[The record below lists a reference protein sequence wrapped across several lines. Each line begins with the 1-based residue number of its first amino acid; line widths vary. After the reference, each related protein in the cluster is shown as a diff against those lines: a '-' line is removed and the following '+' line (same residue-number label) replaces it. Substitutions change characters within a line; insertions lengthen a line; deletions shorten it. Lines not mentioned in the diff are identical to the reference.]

1 MTLTSGARLGPYQI
15 ASQIGVGG
23 MGEVYRA
30 IDTSLGRDVAVK
42 VLPAAFASDA
52 DRVARF
58 EREARTLASL
68 NHPNIA
74 AVYGLERSG
83 STLAL
88 VMELVSG
95 PTLADC
101 VTGPMPPD
109 RAIAIARQVAYALEA
124 AHDQGIVH
132 RDLKPANIKVR
143 ADGTVKVLDFGLA
156 KTTLDDPH
164 ADQLTTESPTIM
176 SPALTQAGVILGT
189 AAYMSP
195 EQATARFV
203 DKRSDIWAF
212 GCVLYEMLTGHRPF
226 DAPTVTETLAMIL
239 ERDVDWRKLPAAT
252 PARVTTVL
260 RRALEKD
267 PKNRLH
273 DIADARIEL
282 EDTRSVAPV
291 ASDRPSPTAKIWPL
305 MLAALAGSI
314 VAAIGVWWLKP
325 SPSTASTRHDVTR
338 LTVTPET
345 PISPD
350 GQGVIAL
357 SPDGRLL
364 AYVAMSNGRPQLFLR
379 RFDQFEGTPVPGTE
393 GADNLAFSPDGNWIA
408 FAADRKIKKVAVAGA
423 PPLLVCE
430 FAEGLGLTWES
441 NNAILF
447 NPGRSS
453 GIMRV
458 AASGGTPSPVTK
470 LQAGETE
477 HQSPDVLPGGK
488 ALLYNARLGG
498 GTNNV
503 QIFAESIE
511 TGQRHFVARGNGA
524 RYLETGHVLYVNGGS
539 VFAVAFDPVRLEL
552 TGTPVVVQQGV
563 RQTPAAIPQIT
574 FSRSGSMAY
583 VPAIGGLS
591 QDTIVWVDRQ
601 GVERATSVS
610 DVGLSMPRLSPDL
623 ERVALMHGVGNG
635 TQGSAGDLWAY
646 DLARNTRSR
655 LTFDD
660 VSTFPLWSPEGTR
673 LAYSSG
679 ASGRYLIHVK
689 TIGGESDETLP
700 SNEGTNYPLSWSP
713 DGRYIAG
720 VSVNPTT
727 ANDLWVYTLDPPT
740 AKIFL
745 QTRFREGSPVFSPD
759 GHFIVYVSDQSG
771 RNELYMRAFPTGGEE
786 WTISTDGATE
796 PRWAQRSGELFY
808 RNGNAMMA
816 VDIKT
821 SPTVTIGAPHRLF
834 ERRYNP
840 SVGYWPNYDVTP
852 DGQRFLMIKG
862 TGLEGPRQINVVLNW
877 LDELNRL
884 VPITGAK

>member
-1 MTLTSGARLGPYQI
+1 
-15 ASQIGVGG
+15 

-30 IDTSLGRDVAVK
+30 TDMSLGRDVAIK
-42 VLPAAFASDA
+42 VLPAAFANDG

-88 VMELVSG
+88 VMELIAG
-95 PTLADC
+95 PTVAEIIA
-101 VTGPMPPD
+101 GPMPID
-109 RAIAIARQVAYALEA
+109 RALNIARQVAYALEA
-124 AHDQGIVH
+124 AHEQGIVH

-143 ADGTVKVLDFGLA
+143 PDGTVKVLDFGLA
-156 KTTLDDPH
+156 KTVNDDPQ
-164 ADQLTTESPTIM
+164 DRLTTQSPTVL

-195 EQATARFV
+195 EQATGRFV

-212 GCVLYEMLTGHRPF
+212 GCVVYEMLTGRRAF
-226 DAPTVTETLAMIL
+226 DAPTVTETLAAIL
-239 ERDVDWRKLPAAT
+239 ERDVDWGKLPPTT
-252 PARVTTVL
+252 PARAMVVL

-282 EDTRSVAPV
+282 EDLRPAASVAG
-291 ASDRPSPTAKIWPL
+291 DRPSRTPKIWPL
-305 MLAALAGSI
+305 VFAAVAGSI
-314 VAAIGVWWLKP
+314 VSAIGVWSLKTAP
-325 SPSTASTRHDVTR
+325 PTVSTPREVTR
-338 LTVTPET
+338 LTVTPDT
-345 PISPD
+345 PIFPD

-364 AYVAMSNGRPQLFLR
+364 AYVAMSNGHPQLFLR
-379 RFDQFEGTPVPGTE
+379 RLDQFEGTPVLGTE

-408 FAADRKIKKVAVAGA
+408 FAADRKIKKVAVAGGA
-423 PPLLVCE
+423 PVLVCE

-441 NNAILF
+441 NNAIFF
-447 NPGRSS
+447 NPGRST
-453 GIMRV
+453 GIVRV
-458 AASGGTPSPVTK
+458 TASGGTPSPVTK

-477 HQSPDVLPGGK
+477 HQWPDVLPGGK

-511 TGQRHFVARGNGA
+511 TGERHFVARGSGA
-524 RYLETGHVLYVNGGS
+524 RYLETGQVLYVDGGT

-552 TGTPVVVQQGV
+552 KGTPVTVQQGV

-583 VPAIGGLS
+583 VPATGGGS
-591 QDTIVWVDRQ
+591 EDTMVWVDRQ
-601 GVERATSVS
+601 GVERPTSVS

-623 ERVALMHGVGNG
+623 GRVALMHGVGNG
-635 TQGSAGDLWAY
+635 TQGSTGDLWTY

-655 LTFDD
+655 LTFDYT
-660 VSTFPLWSPEGTR
+660 STFPLWSPEGNR

-679 ASGRYLIHVK
+679 ASGRYMIHIR

-720 VSVNPTT
+720 VSVNPTSG
-727 ANDLWVYTLDPPT
+727 NDLWVYTLNQPPT

-759 GHFIVYVSDQSG
+759 GHFIAYASDQSG
-771 RNELYMRAFPTGGEE
+771 RNELYMRAFPNGGEE
-786 WTISTDGATE
+786 WTISTDGGTE
-796 PRWAQRSGELFY
+796 PRWSQRSGELFY

-816 VDIKT
+816 VDVKT
-821 SPTVTIGAPHRLF
+821 SPTVTIGTPHRLF
-834 ERRYNP
+834 ERRFNP
-840 SVGYWPNYDVTP
+840 SLGYWANYDVTP

-862 TGLEGPRQINVVLNW
+862 TGLEAPRQINVVLNW
-877 LDELNRL
+877 FEELNRL
-884 VPITGAK
+884 VPIRAK